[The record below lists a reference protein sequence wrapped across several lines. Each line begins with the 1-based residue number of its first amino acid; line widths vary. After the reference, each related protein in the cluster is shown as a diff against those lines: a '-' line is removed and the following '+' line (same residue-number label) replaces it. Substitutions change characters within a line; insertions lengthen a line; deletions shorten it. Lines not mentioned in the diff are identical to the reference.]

1 MKFAYFEICSW
12 SQNLYLLE
20 EKYNQTVPR
29 GGVVAKP
36 GIATGS
42 RSNIRAVT
50 RERNP
55 WIKGSNGHEFFIPEH
70 IPSAPPTLDVDA

>member
-1 MKFAYFEICSW
+1 MVAKFIPTRREVQPDGAA
-12 SQNLYLLE
+12 
-20 EKYNQTVPR
+20 

-70 IPSAPPTLDVDA
+70 IPSAPPTLDVNA